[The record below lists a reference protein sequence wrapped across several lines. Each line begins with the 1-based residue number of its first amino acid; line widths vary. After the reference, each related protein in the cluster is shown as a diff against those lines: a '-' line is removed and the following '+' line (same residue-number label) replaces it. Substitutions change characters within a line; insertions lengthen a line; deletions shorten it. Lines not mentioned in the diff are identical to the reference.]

1 MGRKREEGGGGGRK
15 IGKLY
20 ASHALTLMQGIRSTI
35 HSPRS
40 IHQMNCAACR
50 YKFDVLGASG
60 ESIKLEDIS
69 LLWLHTHKI
78 LPAANFLELLSGPAE
93 SSLVK

>member
-20 ASHALTLMQGIRSTI
+20 ASHALTLMQGIRSTR

-40 IHQMNCAACR
+40 IYQMNCAACR
-50 YKFDVLGASG
+50 YQFDVLGASG
-60 ESIKLEDIS
+60 ESIKLEDIYFS
-69 LLWLHTHKI
+69 AVVTYT
-78 LPAANFLELLSGPAE
+78 
-93 SSLVK
+93 